1 MPDQATWAGGGGAP
15 LQNGHAHHAQH
26 QVLNQVPPP
35 NNWTPQLPS
44 PGASYPPQYGSPPM
58 AAAAQWNQPPP
69 PQPTP
74 PAAPH
79 PQWTTYASP
88 PPSNSYYPA
97 NAPAPSYWAP
107 AAAHQSEQTQF
118 SQKVYGQ
125 YAPAAAPQPVNPAT
139 GHGQPATTP
148 SYPTQ
153 YPNIPK
159 AQYNAPQPTPAEF
172 YTTSMGA
179 PGAGIN
185 SPPMVG
191 YPPCSLAPAA
201 ALATAAQPR
210 LFTPQQQPVTSSQS
224 YHPYRRQP

>member
-1 MPDQATWAGGGGAP
+1 MTSKGLSLEGSRTR
-15 LQNGHAHHAQH
+15 
-26 QVLNQVPPP
+26 PPP
-35 NNWTPQLPS
+35 H
-44 PGASYPPQYGSPPM
+44 
-58 AAAAQWNQPPP
+58 
-69 PQPTP
+69 PTP

-107 AAAHQSEQTQF
+107 AAHQSEQTQF

>member
-1 MPDQATWAGGGGAP
+1 
-15 LQNGHAHHAQH
+15 
-26 QVLNQVPPP
+26 
-35 NNWTPQLPS
+35 
-44 PGASYPPQYGSPPM
+44 M
-58 AAAAQWNQPPP
+58 AVHPWQPPP
-69 PQPTP
+69 SGTSPRHHNP
-74 PAAPH
+74 PH
-79 PQWTTYASP
+79 PQLQLHRPSGQLMLRPLLPIRITPLMP
-88 PPSNSYYPA
+88 PLVIGPQQRHISQNRYQIILKITFK
-97 NAPAPSYWAP
+97 NDCILNLL
-107 AAAHQSEQTQF
+107 QTQF

-125 YAPAAAPQPVNPAT
+125 YAPAAAPQAVNPAA
-139 GHGQPATTP
+139 GQPATTP

-159 AQYNAPQPTPAEF
+159 AQYNAHQPAPAEF

-179 PGAGIN
+179 PGTGIN

-201 ALATAAQPR
+201 ALATAGQPR